1 MRNGDLCVAKTRP
14 YETWGFK
21 TTFLSL
27 REKTLIRAFCVGELG
42 IIWLSVEGEKLV
54 ISPFEQEIW

>member
-1 MRNGDLCVAKTRP
+1 MRSQTRP

-27 REKTLIRAFCVGELG
+27 RDKTLIWEFCVGELG
-42 IIWLSVEGEKLV
+42 NHSVKCRGRK
-54 ISPFEQEIW
+54 IGDFSR